1 MWASQA
7 RIAHIAAIF
16 LWFLCAGSAFCQT
29 LILTGFTVSG
39 RRFGL
44 SLAGMA
50 AGVAFRVS
58 LRKRENMQILEKF
71 LDGKGVV

>member
-1 MWASQA
+1 VSKSGAYSA
-7 RIAHIAAIF
+7 YCSDF
-16 LWFLCAGSAFCQT
+16 LVVFVRRLGLWRT

-58 LRKRENMQILEKF
+58 LRKRENMHNS
-71 LDGKGVV
+71 GKIP